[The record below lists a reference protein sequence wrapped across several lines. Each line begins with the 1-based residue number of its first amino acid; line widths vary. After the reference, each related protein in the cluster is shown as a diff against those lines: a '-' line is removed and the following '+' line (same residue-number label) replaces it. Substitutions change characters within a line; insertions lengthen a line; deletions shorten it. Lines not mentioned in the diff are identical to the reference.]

1 MQGRIVLLFC
11 FLMMLDIVV
20 QIYGAEF
27 EGDGIEGNL
36 RVDVKM
42 LNIVHNTIID
52 ITWVLTQSTKLNAK
66 DRFKGGV

>member
-1 MQGRIVLLFC
+1 MFC

-52 ITWVLTQSTKLNAK
+52 IT
-66 DRFKGGV
+66 

>member
-1 MQGRIVLLFC
+1 
-11 FLMMLDIVV
+11 MMLDIVV

-42 LNIVHNTIID
+42 LNIDHNTID

-66 DRFKGGV
+66 NSFKGGV